1 MVFASAATIFRHFL
15 NLVLR
20 DLVMRTFNV
29 RLAAICIVSVV
40 LLGGGVHLLHGVQ
53 VRRQAD
59 ALRTASEREEAAAAA
74 HKAAA
79 DNEADAPKAA
89 SEREEQEKNY
99 REAIRLLESY
109 VALVPKDRKEQLHLG
124 LLYVEPAEPPLGL

>member
-1 MVFASAATIFRHFL
+1 
-15 NLVLR
+15 
-20 DLVMRTFNV
+20 MRTFNV
-29 RLAAICIVSVV
+29 RLASFCIVSVV
-40 LLGGGVHLLHGVQ
+40 LLGGGVHFLHAFQ

-59 ALRTASEREEAAAAA
+59 ALRVASEREEAAAAA

-79 DNEADAPKAA
+79 EKEADVLKAA

-99 REAIRLLESY
+99 REAIRHLENY

-124 LLYVEPAEPPLGL
+124 LLVCRPAEPPCRL